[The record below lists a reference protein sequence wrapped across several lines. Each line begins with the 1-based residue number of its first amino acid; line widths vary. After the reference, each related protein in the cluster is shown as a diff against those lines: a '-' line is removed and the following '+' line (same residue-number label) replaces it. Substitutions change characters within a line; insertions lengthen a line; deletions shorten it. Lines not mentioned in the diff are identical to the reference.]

1 MNQFKGI
8 SFFNCP
14 VPIEFKGRYF
24 ILEQEPTPTL
34 SVILAFEGKPLL
46 EMRQNNPQENPLSEG
61 KVSETGEI
69 TVSDKKT
76 GKLLYKIKP
85 GPEIEIVFSKN
96 DGGEI
101 FAKISSENQL
111 KVGKMKR
118 EILQFNGETA
128 TLGIRD
134 DDSIISGS
142 SRLPSSFFSLFYHR
156 IDG

>member
-1 MNQFKGI
+1 MNQFEGI
-8 SFFNCP
+8 TFFNCP
-14 VPIEFKGRYF
+14 VLIEFKGRYF
-24 ILEQEPTPTL
+24 ILEPDTIPKL

-61 KVSETGEI
+61 KVSETGDI

-85 GPEIEIVFSKN
+85 GSETEIVFSKN
-96 DGGEI
+96 DGGETL
-101 FAKISSENQL
+101 AKISSDNQL

-128 TLGIRD
+128 ILGIRD

-142 SRLPSSFFSLFYHR
+142 TRLPSSFFHLFYHR
-156 IDG
+156 IDA

>member
-1 MNQFKGI
+1 MNQFEGI

-24 ILEQEPTPTL
+24 ILEPDTIPKL

-85 GPEIEIVFSKN
+85 GSETEIVFSKN

-101 FAKISSENQL
+101 LAKISDNQL
-111 KVGKMKR
+111 KLGKMKR
-118 EILQFNGETA
+118 EIFQFNGETA